1 MDLLFWGLT
10 FRIIGEVILGLAV
23 IGVHWRIVK
32 EHRIDG
38 KVLKDIRRERN
49 LAIIAIILMAVG
61 YALELTFYE
70 FL

>member
-10 FRIIGEVILGLAV
+10 FRILGEVILGLAV
-23 IGVHWRIVK
+23 IAVHWRIVK

-49 LAIIAIILMAVG
+49 LAIIAIILMAAG
-61 YALELTFYE
+61 YALELMFYE
-70 FL
+70 FI